1 MQGLSREWGKCMVL
15 DNTCQGCQKFAWQT
29 LPFVFSVRS
38 KSRQGIRDRPRWDQ
52 PKNRGVVETPR
63 PQTNASP
70 FSQFRNCENRDV
82 CEVFRFREIL
92 GRVCFLICARFFWWF
107 LEAILKNTLTRT
119 GTLSPPTNDLQSH
132 SFETVRVGAS
142 VKRLGVGE
150 ILGG

>member
-1 MQGLSREWGKCMVL
+1 MVFFVQGLSREWGKCMVL

-63 PQTNASP
+63 PQTNAPP

-92 GRVCFLICARFFWWF
+92 GRVSFLICSRISGDFWKPYSK
-107 LEAILKNTLTRT
+107 LPRREQGHLVLQLTIYIL
-119 GTLSPPTNDLQSH
+119 
-132 SFETVRVGAS
+132 TVS
-142 VKRLGVGE
+142 KL
-150 ILGG
+150 